1 MRQAHSV
8 KRNKLLQTGAKMS
21 ELLTAEETGRLLGV
35 KPQSLAIWRMNEE
48 NLPFIKVGRLV
59 RYRRSDIE
67 NWLTSQTVSVKEG

>member
-1 MRQAHSV
+1 
-8 KRNKLLQTGAKMS
+8 MS

-67 NWLTSQTVSVKEG
+67 RWLDAQTVAVKEG